1 MLTGYLTSSGKDYI
15 YMNSSVCRNGT
26 SFVESLFE
34 KFGECDLPHDTV
46 KPTSIENVYR
56 AVSRL
61 YTSMHMFEFYVC
73 VGFFQDC
80 ELGGLKDI
88 TDDLK
93 EDQKNSDD
101 ILKEASEKY
110 CTCTAAGLLR
120 FQI

>member
-1 MLTGYLTSSGKDYI
+1 M
-15 YMNSSVCRNGT
+15 YMSE
-26 SFVESLFE
+26 F
-34 KFGECDLPHDTV
+34 
-46 KPTSIENVYR
+46 
-56 AVSRL
+56 
-61 YTSMHMFEFYVC
+61 HMC

-101 ILKEASEKY
+101 IFKEASEKY
-110 CTCTAAGLLR
+110 YTCTAAGLLR